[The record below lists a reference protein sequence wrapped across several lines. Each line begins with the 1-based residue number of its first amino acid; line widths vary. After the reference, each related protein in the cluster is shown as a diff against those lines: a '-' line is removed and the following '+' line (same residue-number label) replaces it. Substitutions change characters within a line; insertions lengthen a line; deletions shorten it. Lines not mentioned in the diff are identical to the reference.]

1 MLTDEDLEKIRR
13 LIDESVSGIKTD
25 VSSLKT
31 DVSSLKADVS
41 SLKTDVSILKSE
53 AIANSKGVAK
63 LTDAVEALQKFA
75 KNYSY
80 GIETEINKTAEE
92 YFNLYFEGYDVEAL
106 NIKYLLNPTNKQ
118 QITEFDGVYMAKP
131 RSGTED
137 YTLVIIEAKNLISI
151 PKINKKILQLSRI
164 VKYLESAQDY
174 KNGKPDPGWTEGFK
188 NDVDQY
194 SFDKVNHIDLFIGGP
209 VWEENA
215 SGYIEKINTGTL
227 PEAELDIDKMN
238 STQKIAILEYLK
250 HHLHRIIP
258 VGKRYA
264 IPSTILPS
272 LGGGQR
278 RTQRRPKI
286 YRSKDE
292 MVILP
297 NHLNVKYL

>member
-1 MLTDEDLEKIRR
+1 MLTDEDLEKIKR
-13 LIDESVSGIKTD
+13 LIDESVSGLKSD
-25 VSSLKT
+25 VSS
-31 DVSSLKADVS
+31 
-41 SLKTDVSILKSE
+41 LKSE
-53 AIANSKGVAK
+53 AIANKQGVAK

-80 GIETEINKTAEE
+80 GIETEINKAAEE
-92 YFNLYFEGYDVEAL
+92 YFKLYFEGYDVVAL
-106 NIKYLLNPTNKQ
+106 NIKYLLNPTNKE

-131 RSGTED
+131 RTRTKD

-164 VKYLESAQDY
+164 VKYLESAKDY

-188 NDVDQY
+188 NDVDRH
-194 SFDKVNHIDLFIGGP
+194 SFDQVNHIDLFIGGP

-215 SGYIEKINTGTL
+215 SGYIEKINAGTL
-227 PEAELDIDKMN
+227 LDTDLEIDKM
-238 STQKIAILEYLK
+238 SSDQKIAILAYLK
-250 HHLHRIIP
+250 NHLHRIIP

-278 RTQRRPKI
+278 RTQRQPKI
-286 YRSKDE
+286 YISKDD
-292 MVILP
+292 MVIFP